1 MHQTRQIERQWLRN
15 FKKSALVD
23 QFTLKINPD
32 ISRQL
37 YYAKQDDDY
46 PAELPSDFEKIF
58 HDYTS
63 WPQHQVINACVEFL
77 AAVGIKIKPQRIY
90 EHLGLH
96 PNDYSKLV
104 TKTHYILKT
113 LADRGTAID
122 INFPFKDND
131 RDIFFLSRMAS
142 GESVSPSQ
150 LNLFEDLEI
159 PDLHRKLTQ
168 LPEGYGSLPGVR
180 DLFRSIEESNDS
192 YFITGKAGT
201 GKSTFIYYLAQNTQK
216 KILLTAFTGIAAMN
230 VHGQTLH
237 SFFQFPIKPLHP
249 GDEEI
254 KIFSEYAE
262 KRKIIEKAQMIVVD
276 EVSMLRSDIVEA
288 LDFSL
293 RKNGGDPYKPFGG
306 KQMIFVGDI
315 FQLPPV
321 INMQD
326 AAEREIFTELYESE
340 YFFSAP
346 AYKAL
351 SPKFHQFETS
361 YRQQNDQRF
370 MQLLDQV
377 RMCEADD
384 GCISAINS
392 RYTPHYE
399 PKDDEFV
406 IHLTATKDFARQI
419 NSQKLQSLDYTLY
432 SFDAISV
439 GEFPSK
445 SLPADEVLQV
455 KRGAQVM
462 FIKNDPQKRW
472 INGTIAR
479 IEFVSSDGMEVRMQ
493 NGDIHKIARERWENR
508 SYRFD
513 RVQRK
518 ITTEVSGTFEQ
529 FPVKLAWAIT
539 VHKSQGLTFDKA
551 VIDLGSGA
559 FVNGQAYTALSRCKT
574 HEGIYLKTE
583 LKKEDLIL
591 DRRLTDFFAN
601 LQPSRVV

>member
-1 MHQTRQIERQWLRN
+1 VQFL
-15 FKKSALVD
+15 SA
-23 QFTLKINPD
+23 
-32 ISRQL
+32 
-37 YYAKQDDDY
+37 A
-46 PAELPSDFEKIF
+46 
-58 HDYTS
+58 
-63 WPQHQVINACVEFL
+63 
-77 AAVGIKIKPQRIY
+77 GIKIKPQRIY
-90 EHLGLH
+90 EHLGHH
-96 PNDYSKLV
+96 PSDYSKLV

-113 LADRGTAID
+113 LADRGSAID
-122 INFPFKDND
+122 TDVPFKDND
-131 RDIFFLSRMAS
+131 RDIFFLSRIAS

-159 PDLHRKLTQ
+159 PDLHKKLTQ
-168 LPEGYGSLPGVR
+168 LPDGYGSQPEVKS
-180 DLFRSIEESNDS
+180 LFRAIEESNES

-262 KRKIIEKAQMIVVD
+262 KRKIIEKVQVIVVD
-276 EVSMLRSDIVEA
+276 EVSMLRADIVEA
-288 LDFSL
+288 LDYSL
-293 RKNGGDPYKPFGG
+293 RKNGGDPNKPFGG

-321 INMQD
+321 INSQVKV
-326 AAEREIFTELYESE
+326 EQEVFSELYESE

-351 SPKFHQFETS
+351 APKFYQFETS

-370 MQLLDQV
+370 MHLLDQV
-377 RMCEADD
+377 RMCEADET
-384 GCISAINS
+384 CIAAINTRYKPDYES
-392 RYTPHYE
+392 RE
-399 PKDDEFV
+399 DEFV
-406 IHLTATKDFARQI
+406 IHLTATKDNAKQI
-419 NSQKLQSLDYTLY
+419 NTEKLRSLGDYTLY
-432 SFDAISV
+432 KFQAISV

-445 SLPADEVLQV
+445 SLPADEFLEV

-479 IEFVSSDGMEVRMQ
+479 VEFVSSDGIEVRLQ
-493 NGDIHKIARERWENR
+493 NGNIHKLARERWENR
-508 SYRFD
+508 AYKFD
-513 RVQRK
+513 RVQKK

-529 FPVKLAWAIT
+529 FPIKLAWAIT

-574 HEGIYLKTE
+574 LDGIYLKTE

-591 DRRLTDFFAN
+591 DKRLTDFFAW
-601 LQPSRVV
+601 LQASTLVK